1 MFLTQQTHPTFQK
14 SAKLYNIKNAENGNE
29 NGNRNIT
36 VNSKTRRMKRIGQNK
51 IKLFEKLFEGEI
63 LIEKELNGRK
73 YRREI

>member
-1 MFLTQQTHPTFQK
+1 MFLTQQTHPIFQK
-14 SAKLYNIKNAENGNE
+14 SAKLYNIKNAE